1 MIILFMGIL
10 LIEKQVEHLKPF
22 EVACPSKEQLH
33 NLAFRPGR
41 FTVGV
46 SEKASN

>member
-1 MIILFMGIL
+1 MGFL
-10 LIEKQVEHLKPF
+10 LIKKVEHLKQF

-41 FTVGV
+41 FTAGV
-46 SEKASN
+46 SGKASN